1 MTYMGRKKMADFT
14 LTVPDAVIGVDTQ
27 PPVDNSQTAGAES
40 VVAAQPAVDKPVVE
54 VAPAAMAEVADEP
67 QPPIATA
74 EPSIKTINVGHGSF
88 NIDSRATPEAIA
100 AAREDYIN
108 TNIDFYAGMDR
119 TTGASW
125 RATKAV
131 GDAFKPED
139 KLATLRKFYPDAMPF
154 GNDNFIFTNTDTG
167 KVTLYNAPGFTLKD
181 VARYAREV
189 SIATGSTLAGI
200 ATGGSALVTG
210 PAAPVSVPIAATAG
224 AVWGGAQTA
233 SLYDW
238 LSETLGGT
246 VRSES
251 LMARTGENLMQGLYS
266 GGGEVVG
273 RVAVP
278 AAITAVKKGL
288 GGGTAKAQQI
298 YETLVR
304 NNIRPTAGAVTEGRG
319 VGVIEKAL
327 DQAAAS
333 ATRMRN
339 QINEVIDGAQAA
351 AENLASKIGTPRSQQ
366 GTGQAMQDAAQSA
379 LERFST
385 QQSKLETEL
394 GEKIGEDTLFS
405 IDSIRG
411 FYNELVSMGE
421 SMPRFTKRAFG
432 DVKELLDDLIFD
444 AAANGGRIPYRDFR
458 RVRSVFGERM
468 ADMNEGAKRSMWK
481 RMYAHM
487 TDDLKFGA
495 DSLGFGKMFDDAV
508 GFTRGFKQE
517 YDDFLTKI
525 IDYDAPEMGYRF
537 LMNSRR
543 DGGTYFAKL
552 QEQFT
557 KEEWKD
563 VSATIIQKMGYK
575 NFGNE
580 ADEAFSVATF
590 LTNWKSIS
598 KEAQGTL
605 FRGMENGKALQTEL
619 NGLMEGFEAIA
630 ANARLAGHSNTG
642 AVTHTLNIMNA
653 LGGDFTKLV
662 LAGTGMTAGIVPAL
676 GVLAATFVGGVVTPN
691 VAARLITKPW
701 FVKWLAQGGAVK
713 TGKQAG
719 EHMGRL
725 LGIGQANP
733 EMAADID
740 EYILAIKNGI
750 MPANEGTAQ

>member
-1 MTYMGRKKMADFT
+1 MADFT

-27 PPVDNSQTAGAES
+27 PPVDNGQTADASS
-40 VVAAQPAVDKPVVE
+40 VVAEPPAVDKPVVE
-54 VAPAAMAEVADEP
+54 VAPAAMAEVAAEP

-100 AAREDYIN
+100 AARDDYIN
-108 TNIDFYAGMDR
+108 TNIDFYAGIDR

-125 RATKAV
+125 GVTKAV
-131 GDAFKPED
+131 ADAIKPED
-139 KLATLRKFYPDAMPF
+139 KLATIRGFHPDAMPF
-154 GNDNFIFTNTDTG
+154 GEDNFIFTNPDTG
-167 KVTLYNAPGFTLKD
+167 KVTLYNVPGFTVKD
-181 VARYAREV
+181 VARFAREG
-189 SIATGSTLAGI
+189 SIAVGSTLAGV
-200 ATGGSALVTG
+200 ATGVSALVTG

-224 AVWGGAQTA
+224 AVWGGAATA
-233 SLYDW
+233 SVYDF
-238 LSETLGGT
+238 LSEKLGGT

-251 LMARTGENLMQGLYS
+251 LMARTGENLMQGLYA
-266 GGGEVVG
+266 GGGEAVG

-278 AAITAVKKGL
+278 AAIGVVKQGL

-298 YETLVR
+298 YETLIA

-351 AENLASKIGTPRSQQ
+351 AERLASKIGTPRSQQ
-366 GTGQAMQDAAQSA
+366 GAGQAMQDAAQSA
-379 LERFST
+379 LERFSA

-411 FYNELVSMGE
+411 FYNELASMGQ

-432 DVKELLDDLIFD
+432 DVKEILDDLIFD

-495 DSLGFGKMFDDAV
+495 DSLGHGKMFDDAV

-517 YDDFLTKI
+517 YDDFLNKI
-525 IDYDAPEMGYRF
+525 IDYDAPEAGYRF
-537 LMNSRR
+537 LIRSRQ

-590 LTNWKSIS
+590 LTNWQSIS
-598 KEAQGTL
+598 KEAKATL
-605 FRGMENGKALQTEL
+605 FLGIRNGPTLQKNL
-619 NGLMEGFEAIA
+619 DGLVEGFEAIA

-642 AVTHTLNIMNA
+642 AVTHTLNLMNA
-653 LGGDFTKLV
+653 LGGNFTKVV
-662 LAGTGMTAGIVPAL
+662 LGATALSGNLPTAIGGL
-676 GVLAATFVGGVVTPN
+676 GAAFVGGVVTPN
-691 VAARLITKPW
+691 VSARLITSPV
-701 FVKWLAQGGAVK
+701 FVKWLAEGAAVK
-713 TGKQAG
+713 TGKQSG
-719 EHMGRL
+719 EHIGRL
-725 LGIGQANP
+725 LAISQANP
-733 EMAADID
+733 EIAADID
-740 EYILAIKNGI
+740 EYILAIKDGI